1 MIPALML
8 RSALRLFTIASVLLL
23 EGLGTPALAQ
33 PTLTAVRVE
42 QAPAIDGDVAG
53 DPAWRTAV
61 PVSGFHQ
68 EQPDEGQPSTERTEV
83 RVVYT
88 RSAIYIGVICYDR
101 EPGGIIVSDA
111 RRDAALDQTDS
122 FQIILDTY
130 RDKLNGF
137 VFGTNPAGI
146 EYDGQV
152 TNEGQGGAGLAG
164 GQRQQG
170 GAGSGFNVNWDG
182 AWEVRSRISEIG
194 WSAEF
199 AIPFRTLRFPAGAQQ
214 TWGVNFQRNIRRRN
228 ERSYWAPVPRQYNL
242 YRLSLAGSLTGLE
255 APTLRNLKVTPF
267 ALGDVR
273 ASGVRPVDSTFDPDA
288 GVDVKYS
295 VTPSLVLDG
304 TVNTDF
310 CLLYTSPSPR
320 DS

>member
-1 MIPALML
+1 MVRSSML
-8 RSALRLFTIASVLLL
+8 LAVLVAAVP
-23 EGLGTPALAQ
+23 GLAAAQ
-33 PTLTAVRVE
+33 PTVTAVRIE
-42 QAPAIDGDVAG
+42 QSPTIDGDVTG
-53 DPAWRTAV
+53 DPAWRAAV
-61 PVSGFHQ
+61 PISGFYQ

-83 RVVYT
+83 RVVFT
-88 RSAIYIGVICYDR
+88 GSTIYVGVICYDR
-101 EPGGIIVSDA
+101 EPGAIIVSDA

-122 FQIILDTY
+122 FQIIFDTY

-228 ERSYWAPVPRQYNL
+228 ERSYWSPVPRQYNL
-242 YRLSLAGSLTGLE
+242 
-255 APTLRNLKVTPF
+255 
-267 ALGDVR
+267 
-273 ASGVRPVDSTFDPDA
+273 
-288 GVDVKYS
+288 
-295 VTPSLVLDG
+295 
-304 TVNTDF
+304 